1 MEPASIIESIGHNP
15 SAPTGILLRIL
26 NHSPAAI
33 SDRISYQALADDLVD
48 AVVAHDVPRVRGWLA
63 ENLNATP
70 EQRARLVDDPS
81 PMVRMVCAI
90 GPTWFRKRADP
101 LPESAQR
108 RLLNDPVPEVR
119 REAALGLRSPA
130 LAAELHDDP
139 DPLRRCI
146 ACRGWDLLD
155 ENARRRL
162 LADEDPS
169 VRATAARQISD
180 TDPDATD
187 IYLAAVEHD
196 TFWDRSVLDTAAL
209 HPSTAERLVRT
220 GTSTQRAAMALNP
233 HVRKDLAMELA
244 ADCEH
249 HVRMMLAS
257 RPDLTEGERAAIDY
271 LIDERDRLD
280 PLHWVYGVTDA
291 GRLRELAGS
300 GNILI
305 RRSLAYNRHLPQD
318 VVDLLSADDDFAVRI
333 LLCENQ
339 PTVSPDVLWDTYE
352 RSYSVV
358 ASSMIQLNPNF
369 PRERI
374 GRPAPPPPL
383 PIEHL
388 ASLVDDPDDQV
399 AGRAM
404 VNPGLPVEIMHA
416 LLDRA
421 GVPRLPAS

>member
-15 SAPTGILLRIL
+15 SAPTDILLRIL
-26 NHSPAAI
+26 DHFPWAVR
-33 SDRISYQALADDLVD
+33 DRIAYQTLTDDLVD
-48 AVVAHDVPRVRGWLA
+48 GVTAHPEARVRGWLA

-81 PMVRMVCAI
+81 PMVRMVCAE

-108 RLLNDPVPEVR
+108 RLLNDPEPLVR
-119 REAALGLRSPA
+119 REAALALRSLT

-139 DPLRRCI
+139 DPLRRRT
-146 ACRGWDLLD
+146 ACRAWDLLD
-155 ENARRRL
+155 EKAHRRL
-162 LADEDPS
+162 LADEEPS
-169 VRATAARQISD
+169 VRAAAACQVSD
-180 TDPDATD
+180 IDPDATD
-187 IYLAAVEHD
+187 IYLAAVEQEK
-196 TFWDRSVLDTAAL
+196 FWDRSVLESAAV
-209 HPSTAERLVRT
+209 HPGTAERLVRG
-220 GTSTQRAAMALNP
+220 GTSAHRAAMALNP
-233 HVRKDLAMELA
+233 HVGKDLAMELA
-244 ADCEH
+244 GDPEH

-257 RPDLTEGERAAIDY
+257 RPDLTEEERAAIDY
-271 LIDERDRLD
+271 LIDERDRLN
-280 PLHWVYGVTDA
+280 PLPWVYAVTDA
-291 GRLRELAGS
+291 DRLRELAQS

-305 RRSLAYNRHLPQD
+305 RRSLAYNRHLSQD

-339 PTVSPDVLWDTYE
+339 PTVSPDVLWDTFD

-374 GRPAPPPPL
+374 ARPAGPPPL

-388 ASLVDDPDDQV
+388 ATLVDDPDDEV

-404 VNPGLPVEIMHA
+404 VNPGLLVEIMHT

-421 GVPRLPAS
+421 RVPRLPAS